1 MSGVTVVVLFFLAL
15 VVLMLLG
22 VPVAF
27 SLGIASA
34 GYMLASGTAFSMIV
48 QRMVAG
54 ANSFTMLAIPFFF
67 MAGELMNISGVTDK
81 IITLSKVLVGHL
93 KGGLAQVNIVASV
106 FFAGVSGSATAD
118 TAALGSSL
126 IPAMVKEGYDLDF
139 SAAITVASSCVGPII
154 PPSITLVL
162 YGILSGTDVGRL
174 LIAGIVPG
182 MVIAGAQM
190 VYTHF
195 YSIKMDYPSYPKA
208 SAKERR
214 HALVDGFSAL
224 MMPIII
230 IGGTMSGIFTPTE
243 SAAIAVLYGIVI
255 GFFVYRNIKPVQFF
269 KSLQTVGVNSM
280 ENMFILAAA
289 SCFSWV
295 LTMSKAPDLIVK
307 LMLGVTDNKYILML
321 MILAVL
327 IFIGFFMQASQAL
340 VVLTP
345 ILMPVIKAIGIDP
358 VHFGLIMVVTLT
370 FGGCTP
376 PVGSMLFVV
385 NSLTQMGF
393 ARLSRA
399 MLPLYIPLIFAIL
412 LIAFVPQ
419 LSLFLPD
426 LMMN

>member
-1 MSGVTVVVLFFLAL
+1 MLLVVFFTTL

-22 VPVAF
+22 VPVAY

-34 GYMLASGTAFSMIV
+34 CYMLATGNSLAMV
-48 QRMVAG
+48 AQRMVNG

-81 IITLSKVLVGHL
+81 IITMAKALVGHM

-162 YGILSGTDVGRL
+162 YGILTGTDVGRL
-174 LIAGIVPG
+174 LIAGVVPG
-182 MVIAGAQM
+182 LVVAGSQM

-195 YSIKMDYPSYPKA
+195 YAVKMNYPSYPKA
-208 SAKERR
+208 SPKEMSK
-214 HALVDGFSAL
+214 AMWDGFSAL

-230 IGGTMSGIFTPTE
+230 IGGTMSGVFTPTE
-243 SAAIAVLYGIVI
+243 SAAIAVLYGIII
-255 GFFVYRNIKPVQFF
+255 GFFLYRNIKCKQFYE
-269 KSLQTVGVNSM
+269 SLKKVGVASM
-280 ENMFILAAA
+280 NNMLILAAA

-295 LTMSKAPDLIVK
+295 LTMSKAPDMLVK
-307 LMLGVTDNKYILML
+307 VMLGITDNKVVMTLL
-321 MILAVL
+321 ILAL
-327 IFIGFFMQASQAL
+327 LMFIGFFMQASQAL
-340 VVLTP
+340 VVLAP
-345 ILMPVIKAIGIDP
+345 ILLPVAQAIGINP

-385 NSLTQMGF
+385 NSITKMGF
-393 ARLSRA
+393 ARLTKA
-399 MLPLYIPLIFAIL
+399 MIPLYIPLVLSIL
-412 LIAFVPQ
+412 LITFVPQ
-419 LSLFLPD
+419 LSLFLPN
-426 LMMN
+426 LVFG

>member
-1 MSGVTVVVLFFLAL
+1 MIVLVFFIAL
-15 VVLMLLG
+15 IVLMMLG
-22 VPVAF
+22 VPIAF

-34 GYMLASGTAFSMIV
+34 GYMLATDTSLAMIA
-48 QRMVAG
+48 QRMVNG

-67 MAGELMNISGVTDK
+67 MAGELMNISGVTEK
-81 IITLSKVLVGHL
+81 IINMARALVGHF

-162 YGILSGTDVGRL
+162 YGVLSGTDVGRL

-182 MVIAGAQM
+182 LVIAGTQM
-190 VYTHF
+190 IYTHF
-195 YSIKMDYPSYPKA
+195 YSVKMDYPSYPKA
-208 SAKERR
+208 TPREMGKAVTS
-214 HALVDGFSAL
+214 GFSAL

-230 IGGTMSGIFTPTE
+230 IGGTMTGVFTPTE
-243 SAAIAVLYGIVI
+243 SAAIAVLYGIII
-255 GFFVYRNIKPVQFF
+255 GFFVYRNISVKQFYD
-269 KSLQTVGVNSM
+269 SLKRVGVNSM
-280 ENMFILAAA
+280 NNMFILAAA

-295 LTMSKAPDLIVK
+295 LTMSKAPDALVEV
-307 LMLGVTDNKYILML
+307 MLGISTNKYVLL
-321 MILAVL
+321 VL
-327 IFIGFFMQASQAL
+327 ILVLLIIIGFFMQASQAL

-345 ILMPVIKAIGIDP
+345 ILMPVVEAIGVDP

-385 NSLTQMGF
+385 NSITKMGF
-393 ARLSRA
+393 ARLTRA
-399 MLPLYIPLIFAIL
+399 MLPLYIPLIAAIL
-412 LIAFVPQ
+412 LITFIPQ
-419 LSLFLPD
+419 LSLFLPN
-426 LMMN
+426 LVFGA

>member
-1 MSGVTVVVLFFLAL
+1 MIVGFFFLAL
-15 VVLMLLG
+15 VVMMLLG
-22 VPVAF
+22 VPVAY

-34 GYMLASGTAFSMIV
+34 GYMLATGTSLAMIV
-48 QRMVAG
+48 QRMVSG

-81 IITLSKVLVGHL
+81 IITMAKALVGHF

-139 SAAITVASSCVGPII
+139 AAAITVASSCMGPII

-162 YGILSGTDVGRL
+162 YGILSGADVGSL

-182 MVIAGAQM
+182 LLIALTQM
-190 VYTHF
+190 IYTHF
-195 YSIKMDYPSYPKA
+195 YAVKMDYPSYPKA
-208 SAKERR
+208 TPKEMGK
-214 HALVDGFSAL
+214 ALTSGFSAL

-230 IGGTMSGIFTPTE
+230 IGGTMTGVFTPTE
-243 SAAIAVLYGIVI
+243 SAAIAVLYGIII
-255 GFFVYRNIKPVQFF
+255 GFFIYRNISVGQFYE
-269 KSLQTVGVNSM
+269 SLKKVGVASM
-280 ENMFILAAA
+280 NNMFILAAA

-295 LTMSKAPDLIVK
+295 LTMSKAPDMLVD
-307 LMLGVTDNKYILML
+307 LMLGISDNKTVLL
-321 MILAVL
+321 LLILAL
-327 IFIGFFMQASQAL
+327 LTLIGFFMQASQAL

-345 ILMPVIKAIGIDP
+345 ILLPVATAIGIHP

-385 NSLTQMGF
+385 NSITKMGF
-393 ARLSRA
+393 ARLTKA
-399 MLPLYIPLIFAIL
+399 MLPLYIPLIISIL
-412 LIAFVPQ
+412 LVAFVPQ
-419 LSLFLPD
+419 LSLFLPYVV
-426 LMMN
+426 LGR

>member
-1 MSGVTVVVLFFLAL
+1 MAEVIIFFLAL
-15 VVLMLLG
+15 VVLMLMG
-22 VPVAF
+22 MPVAY

-34 GYMLASGTAFSMIV
+34 GYMLATGTSLSMV
-48 QRMVAG
+48 AQRMVSG

-81 IITLSKVLVGHL
+81 IIIMAKALVGHM
-93 KGGLAQVNIVASV
+93 KGGLAQVNIVASM

-162 YGILSGTDVGRL
+162 YGILSGTDVARL

-182 MVIAGAQM
+182 IVIAGTQM
-190 VYTHF
+190 IYTHF
-195 YSIKMDYPSYPKA
+195 YAVKMDYPSYPKA
-208 SAKERR
+208 TPKEMGR
-214 HALVDGFSAL
+214 AVSTGFSAL

-230 IGGTMSGIFTPTE
+230 IGGTMTGVFTPTE
-243 SAAIAVLYGIVI
+243 SAAVAVLYGIVI
-255 GFFVYRNIKPVQFF
+255 GFFLYRNISIPQFYR
-269 KSLQTVGVNSM
+269 SLKKVGVASM
-280 ENMFILAAA
+280 NNMFILAAA

-295 LTMSKAPDLIVK
+295 LTMSKAPDMLVK
-307 LMLGVTDNKYILML
+307 VMLGISENKYVLICL
-321 MILAVL
+321 ILAL
-327 IFIGFFMQASQAL
+327 LMFIGFFMQASQAL

-345 ILMPVIKAIGIDP
+345 ILMPVIKAVGVDP
-358 VHFGLIMVVTLT
+358 IHFGLIMVVTLT

-385 NSLTQMGF
+385 NSITKMGF
-393 ARLSRA
+393 ARLTRA
-399 MLPLYIPLIFAIL
+399 MLPLYIPLVAAI
-412 LIAFVPQ
+412 IVITFVPQ
-419 LSLFLPD
+419 VSLFLPN
-426 LMMN
+426 LILGG